1 MPANLDIR
9 YMRIAPELYLKMLIV
24 GGLER
29 VYEMGRQFR
38 NEGIDLTHNPEF
50 TTCEFY
56 WAYAD
61 YKDVMDMTEELVS
74 GLVKNITG
82 GYETKFHTQTGEEY
96 NINWKA
102 PWRRIEMIPGLE
114 EATGETFPPAD
125 QLHTAKTGEFLKKV
139 LKKMNVECSPPL
151 TNARMLDKLVG
162 EFLEST
168 CINPTFIMGH
178 PEMMSPLAKYHRSK
192 PGLCERFE
200 AFVGTKEIC
209 KCPILSYPCRVHIMF
224 LVFNMTL
231 YPYSLSFQFLYA
243 DIHTQAMRI
252 AS

>member
-1 MPANLDIR
+1 
-9 YMRIAPELYLKMLIV
+9 MRIAPELYLKMLIV

-74 GLVKNITG
+74 GLVKHVTG

-125 QLHTAKTGEFLKKV
+125 QLHTAETGEFLKKV
-139 LKKMNVECSPPL
+139 LKKMNVECTPPL
-151 TNARMLDKLVG
+151 TNARMLDTLVG

-178 PEMMSPLAKYHRSK
+178 PEMMSPLAKWHRSK

-200 AFVGTKEIC
+200 AFVATKEIC
-209 KCPILSYPCRVHIMF
+209 TLSLPSMLFESISSIS
-224 LVFNMTL
+224 TL
-231 YPYSLSFQFLYA
+231 TYSDLLPRHSFCF
-243 DIHTQAMRI
+243 I
-252 AS
+252 

>member
-1 MPANLDIR
+1 
-9 YMRIAPELYLKMLIV
+9 
-24 GGLER
+24 
-29 VYEMGRQFR
+29 MGRQFR

-74 GLVKNITG
+74 GLVKHVTG
-82 GYETKFHTQTGEEY
+82 GYETKFTTQSGEEHS
-96 NINWKA
+96 INWKA
-102 PWRRIEMIPGLE
+102 PWRRVEMIPGLE

-125 QLHTAKTGEFLKKV
+125 QLHTAETGEFLKRV
-139 LKKMNVECSPPL
+139 LKKMNVECTPPL
-151 TNARMLDKLVG
+151 TNARMLDTLVG

-178 PEMMSPLAKYHRSK
+178 PEMMSPLAKWHRSN

-200 AFVGTKEIC
+200 AFVATKEIC
-209 KCPILSYPCRVHIMF
+209 MLPQSIQ
-224 LVFNMTL
+224 
-231 YPYSLSFQFLYA
+231 SF
-243 DIHTQAMRI
+243 
-252 AS
+252 